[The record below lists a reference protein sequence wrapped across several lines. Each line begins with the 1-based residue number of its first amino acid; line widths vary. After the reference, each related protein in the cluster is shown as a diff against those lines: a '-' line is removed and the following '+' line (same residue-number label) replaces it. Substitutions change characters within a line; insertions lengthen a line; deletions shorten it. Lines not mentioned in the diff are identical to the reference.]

1 MPLLPPPLF
10 LPSSLVFVV
19 CGSIRRPTLL
29 LRRRR
34 GNPPFFPP
42 AQAAKQPLLGKG
54 KAKGE
59 RREYVSKRNA
69 GRWVGLWTK
78 WHLATFVYAVR
89 RTEQICGD
97 GERFVN
103 FCDFQHNIPVYLRA
117 KTYCTLAG
125 PLKKGAAA
133 GRGVLVRTLCQADMV
148 PELPHAVGECS
159 SVNPSPPLLYRGR
172 WLCFPHNPRPGI
184 HENFR

>member
-1 MPLLPPPLF
+1 M
-10 LPSSLVFVV
+10 
-19 CGSIRRPTLL
+19 
-29 LRRRR
+29 
-34 GNPPFFPP
+34 
-42 AQAAKQPLLGKG
+42 
-54 KAKGE
+54 
-59 RREYVSKRNA
+59 SKRNA

-159 SVNPSPPLLYRGR
+159 SVSLQPPPPFAAISFLKVTEADTKVPSAKEIWTVP
-172 WLCFPHNPRPGI
+172 
-184 HENFR
+184 